1 MSELLTCIDV
11 HKSFG
16 RVDVVRGVSLSLATG
31 SFSAIMGR
39 SGSGKTTLLH
49 LISALE
55 APTSGRLFFEGE
67 EISALNEDR
76 LALWRRQHIG
86 LVFQAFHLIP
96 TLSALENVAFPLYPM
111 KVSPEERRQR
121 ARARLEQVGLGH
133 RLDHRPSRLS
143 GGEQQR
149 VAIARA
155 LVNRP
160 TLILADEPTGNLDK
174 KNGEEILELFRKLNE
189 EEGVAMVVV
198 THDSDVAAVAKH
210 SFTMVDGKLEDGN
223 K

>member
-1 MSELLTCIDV
+1 VNELLRCIDV

-16 RVDVVRGVSLSLATG
+16 SVDVVRGVNLALPAG

-55 APTSGRLFFEGE
+55 APTSGSLLFEGE
-67 EISALNEDR
+67 EISALSEDR

-111 KVSPEERRQR
+111 KIPAEERR
-121 ARARLEQVGLGH
+121 ARARVRLQQMGLEH
-133 RLDHRPSRLS
+133 RLEHRPSRLS

-155 LVNRP
+155 LINRP

-174 KNGEEILELFRKLNE
+174 KNGEEILALFKRLNE
-189 EEGVAMVVV
+189 EEGVAIIVV

-210 SFTMVDGKLEDGN
+210 RFTMVDGTLKDGSV
-223 K
+223 

>member
-1 MSELLTCIDV
+1 VNELLKCVDL

-16 RVDVVRGVSLSLATG
+16 RVDVVRGVSLSLQTG
-31 SFSAIMGR
+31 TFSSIMGR

-49 LISALE
+49 LLSALE
-55 APTSGRLFFEGE
+55 APTSGSVSFEGR
-67 EISALNEDR
+67 EISSLNEDQ
-76 LALWRRQHIG
+76 LALWRREHIG

-111 KVSPEERRQR
+111 RVSAEERRER

-133 RLDHRPSRLS
+133 RLEHRPSRLS

-155 LVNRP
+155 LINHP

-174 KNGEEILELFRKLNE
+174 KSGEEILNIFAKLNR
-189 EEGVAMVVV
+189 EEGVAVIVV
-198 THDSDVAAVAKH
+198 THDSEVAAIAEH
-210 SFTMVDGKLEDGN
+210 SFTIVDGKLENG
-223 K
+223 KA

>member
-1 MSELLTCIDV
+1 VSELVTFIDV

-76 LALWRRQHIG
+76 LALCRRQHIG

-210 SFTMVDGKLEDGN
+210 SFTMVDGKLENGN

>member
-1 MSELLTCIDV
+1 LKCVDL

-16 RVDVVRGVSLSLATG
+16 RVDVVRGVSLSLPAG

-67 EISALNEDR
+67 EISALGEDR

-111 KVSPEERRQR
+111 KVAPEERRER

-174 KNGEEILELFRKLNE
+174 KNGEEILELFKKLNE

-210 SFTMVDGKLEDGN
+210 RFTMVDGKLEDGN

>member
-1 MSELLTCIDV
+1 VNELLRCIDL

-16 RVDVVRGVSLSLATG
+16 RVDVVRGVNLSLPMG
-31 SFSAIMGR
+31 SFTAIMGR

-49 LISALE
+49 LVSALE
-55 APTSGRLFFEGE
+55 APTSGSLFFEGE

-86 LVFQAFHLIP
+86 LVFQAFHLVS
-96 TLSALENVAFPLYPM
+96 TLSALENVAFPLYPLRL
-111 KVSPEERRQR
+111 SPEERRAR

-133 RLDHRPSRLS
+133 RLEHRPSRLS

-155 LVNRP
+155 LINRP

-174 KNGEEILELFRKLNE
+174 KNGEEILELFRKLNQ
-189 EEGVAMVVV
+189 EEGVAMIVV
-198 THDSDVAAVAKH
+198 THDSEVAAVAKQ
-210 SFTMVDGKLEDGN
+210 SYTMVDGKLEDGRR
-223 K
+223 